1 MNIARQRT
9 WLRAPLLRCA
19 LILGVATLLLVG
31 CSINRDNDED
41 RVLTNEEDGQM
52 VEVNQGD
59 RIRIELESNPT
70 TGYEWAVDSTDE
82 TILVY
87 EGSAYEA
94 GDGNRVGQG
103 GIQTLTF
110 QAAEPGQAEIH
121 LKYWRSWEGDASV
134 VERFD
139 VTITITSN

>member
-1 MNIARQRT
+1 MFRRFNQRK
-9 WLRAPLLRCA
+9 PLLLA
-19 LILGVATLLLVG
+19 VSVLAIVLAS
-31 CSINRDNDED
+31 CSINGGDDED
-41 RVLTNEEDGQM
+41 HLLTNDDSGQT

-70 TGYEWAVDSTDE
+70 TGYEWALDSTDE

-87 EGSAYEA
+87 EGSTYESE
-94 GDGNRVGQG
+94 DGNRVGQG

-121 LKYWRSWEGDASV
+121 LKYWRSFEGDASV

-139 VTITITSN
+139 VTITVNSN